1 MSRDEREQKIYR
13 LLDDL
18 GTTPEEIAAF
28 LEGQGVTGVRRI
40 PERCPVAVY
49 LARAIGSRVFAG
61 SGRIQVMDE
70 ERFEIATP
78 RPVANF
84 IWAFDGGQ
92 FRALLTRP

>member
-1 MSRDEREQKIYR
+1 MSRGEVEQKISR

-28 LEGQGVTGVRRI
+28 LEGQGLTGVRRI

-49 LARAIGSRVFAG
+49 LTRATGLRVSAGSR
-61 SGRIQVMDE
+61 RIHVIGGE
-70 ERFEIATP
+70 PIEISTP
-78 RPVANF
+78 PPVTNF

-92 FRALLTRP
+92 FRSLLRQP